1 MIWWLAAAIA
11 CAIRPGDNLFEI
23 FERLTEQFRQPFSIH
38 STVYT
43 VKCILIF
50 TLAYFMGIGIYY
62 SQRKNYRRGEEHG
75 SAKWGDVHQIC
86 KKYADKE
93 YTHNLL
99 LTQNFRMSQEVYHHQ
114 RNLNVLVVG
123 GSGAGK
129 SRTYAVPNIM
139 QCSQAEPGKGGG
151 CSIVVTDPKGEL
163 LRKTG
168 GLLERMGYE
177 VRVFDLIN
185 PRTSFCYNPFHYVQD
200 DKDVLKLINNLIRN
214 TTPKG
219 SQASDPF
226 WERATCSQVVKSL
239 RTGTII
245 S

>member
-1 MIWWLAAAIA
+1 MIWWLAAATA

-75 SAKWGDVHQIC
+75 SARWGDVRQIC

-123 GSGAGK
+123 GSGERVIIVIPHG
-129 SRTYAVPNIM
+129 SAV
-139 QCSQAEPGKGGG
+139 
-151 CSIVVTDPKGEL
+151 
-163 LRKTG
+163 
-168 GLLERMGYE
+168 
-177 VRVFDLIN
+177 
-185 PRTSFCYNPFHYVQD
+185 
-200 DKDVLKLINNLIRN
+200 N
-214 TTPKG
+214 TR
-219 SQASDPF
+219 AS
-226 WERATCSQVVKSL
+226 AA
-239 RTGTII
+239 
-245 S
+245 